1 MDTTVDALKV
11 GAQLVMGKYG
21 VDKDNPYPIVWLK
34 GNPNCDFIT
43 EKAIDYLCFDAAEE
57 TGYYRR
63 VNNAKY
69 PVSNLFSFLNSDQ
82 MMWYHA
88 MHDNDSSPGAFVRY
102 SYARYEDHYGF
113 LYFFEDHEIASL
125 VRKEY
130 VVGENRVS
138 SLIRLPSIADIF
150 SLQDGR
156 RFDLFKRKGIRPN
169 PTADLFD
176 LKARYAGLDS
186 DRGFMS
192 FWLLS
197 EHFSSKIGVEALIG
211 KLVRF
216 NNDTAELR
224 AKERSELYETFYIPK
239 KSGGLRRIDA
249 PKAELMDALRRLKTI
264 FEDDFHAL
272 YHTAAFAYV
281 KKRSTVDAVKRH
293 QKNSSK
299 WFAKLDLHDFFG
311 STTLDYAISMFS
323 MVFPF
328 SEIVKEPQGEAA
340 LRTAMSL
347 AFLNGGLPQGTP
359 ISPLITN
366 VMMIPVDFKL
376 SNTLRN
382 FEKQSFIYTRYADDF
397 IISSKYDFDVRS
409 VEELV
414 VSTLNSFGAPFT
426 INASKTRYGS
436 SAGRNWNLGVML
448 NKDNEITVGHK
459 KKKQFQSMLYNYI
472 TDKNNG
478 VAWERND
485 VQVMY
490 GLHSYYRMVE
500 KETIDAIVAYIN
512 KKMNVDVIRMMKD
525 DLR

>member
-1 MDTTVDALKV
+1 MVYITVR
-11 GAQLVMGKYG
+11 QS
-21 VDKDNPYPIVWLK
+21 PIYHQMTL
-34 GNPNCDFIT
+34 
-43 EKAIDYLCFDAAEE
+43 EEYLFQNYQ
-57 TGYYRR
+57 TPPV
-63 VNNAKY
+63 VNANIA
-69 PVSNLFSFLNSDQ
+69 NT
-82 MMWYHA
+82 
-88 MHDNDSSPGAFVRY
+88 RT
-102 SYARYEDHYGF
+102 YE
-113 LYFFEDHEIASL
+113 
-125 VRKEY
+125 V
-130 VVGENRVS
+130 ENV
-138 SLIRLPSIADIF
+138 
-150 SLQDGR
+150 
-156 RFDLFKRKGIRPN
+156 
-169 PTADLFD
+169 
-176 LKARYAGLDS
+176 
-186 DRGFMS
+186 
-192 FWLLS
+192 S

-459 KKKQFQSMLYNYI
+459 KKKQFQSMLHNYI

-490 GLHSYYRMVE
+490 GLHSYYR
-500 KETIDAIVAYIN
+500 IQ
-512 KKMNVDVIRMMKD
+512 R
-525 DLR
+525 